1 MTTPSEYRE
10 IAEECRQAMRGTTT
24 PEVRAELLRLALRWD
39 ELADDTER
47 RQHLHVNDLLS
58 HRASGHYFSAFR

>member
-10 IAEECRQAMRGTTT
+10 IAEECRQAMRGTTS
-24 PEVRAELLRLALRWD
+24 PEVRAELLRLSLRWD

-47 RQHLHVNDLLS
+47 RQHLHVGDLLTRRPAA
-58 HRASGHYFSAFR
+58 HHYSAFR